1 MKFEV
6 NKSKLEVA
14 VNKLVRLTQK
24 QLTLPVLSCVYML
37 LSKDGDLILKSTNLD
52 LGMEIKIKVKATEAG
67 VVAVPGM
74 VLQSTLSSIKEENV
88 SFELSNQNLKVSSS
102 RNSALIKCMPYEDFP
117 SIPRLEE
124 GKSLKISS
132 TDFINGLKSVWYSA
146 SVSFVK
152 PELSSVYIYK
162 QDEYL
167 YFVSTDSFRLAEKKV
182 HIKSNLDFPT
192 VLIPYKNVAEIIK
205 IFDDFKGDLEIVFDK
220 NQAAFQ
226 NTEIYLVSRLIDG
239 TFPDYKQIIPKAPI
253 STATV
258 LKNDFIN
265 ALKASNVFSDTLN
278 QVKLRVLNE
287 NGALGVEAKN
297 NDVGEY
303 KDVIKAKNTGEDIE
317 LNFNSK
323 YINDCFQS
331 ISSESVVLSFAG
343 VGRPLIIQGNSDN
356 SFLYIVMPMNR

>member
-52 LGMEIKIKVKATEAG
+52 LGMEIKINVKATEAG

-287 NGALGVEAKN
+287 NGAL
-297 NDVGEY
+297 
-303 KDVIKAKNTGEDIE
+303 
-317 LNFNSK
+317 
-323 YINDCFQS
+323 
-331 ISSESVVLSFAG
+331 
-343 VGRPLIIQGNSDN
+343 
-356 SFLYIVMPMNR
+356 SFLTYSANF

>member
-6 NKSKLEVA
+6 NKTKLEGA

-37 LSKDGDLILKSTNLD
+37 LSKEGDLILKSTNLD
-52 LGMEIKIKVKATEAG
+52 LGMEIIIKVKAQEAG

-74 VLQSTLSSIKEENV
+74 VLQSTLSSFKEENIN
-88 SFELSNQNLKVSSS
+88 FELQNQNLKVSSS
-102 RNSALIKCMPYEDFP
+102 KNSALIKCMPYEDFP

-124 GKSLKISS
+124 GKVIKLPN

-162 QDEYL
+162 NEDYL
-167 YFVSTDSFRLAEKKV
+167 FFVSTDSFRLAEKKI
-182 HIKSNLDFPT
+182 HIKSGVEFPT
-192 VLIPYKNVAEIIK
+192 ILIPYKNVAEIIK
-205 IFDDFKGDLEIVFDK
+205 IFDDYKGDLEIIFDK
-220 NQAAFQ
+220 NQAAFK
-226 NTEIYLVSRLIDG
+226 NSEIYLVSRLIDG
-239 TFPDYKQIIPKAPI
+239 SFPDYKQIIPKSPI
-253 STATV
+253 STSTL

-265 ALKASNVFSDTLN
+265 ALKASNIFSDSLN
-278 QVKLRVLNE
+278 QVRLKVLTE
-287 NGALGVEAKN
+287 NGALRVESKN

-303 KDVIKAKNTGEDIE
+303 KDVIKAKSTGEDIE

>member
-1 MKFEV
+1 
-6 NKSKLEVA
+6 
-14 VNKLVRLTQK
+14 
-24 QLTLPVLSCVYML
+24 
-37 LSKDGDLILKSTNLD
+37 
-52 LGMEIKIKVKATEAG
+52 
-67 VVAVPGM
+67 
-74 VLQSTLSSIKEENV
+74 
-88 SFELSNQNLKVSSS
+88 
-102 RNSALIKCMPYEDFP
+102 
-117 SIPRLEE
+117 
-124 GKSLKISS
+124 
-132 TDFINGLKSVWYSA
+132 
-146 SVSFVK
+146 
-152 PELSSVYIYK
+152 
-162 QDEYL
+162 
-167 YFVSTDSFRLAEKKV
+167 
-182 HIKSNLDFPT
+182 
-192 VLIPYKNVAEIIK
+192 VAEIIK
-205 IFDDFKGDLEIVFDK
+205 IFDDFKGDLEIIFDK

-226 NTEIYLVSRLIDG
+226 NSEIYLVSRLIDG

>member
-205 IFDDFKGDLEIVFDK
+205 IFDDFKGDLEIIFDK

-226 NTEIYLVSRLIDG
+226 NSEIYLVSRLIDG

-253 STATV
+253 CTATV

-287 NGALGVEAKN
+287 NGTLGVEAKN